1 MIWLLGKIPKECYV
15 ACSGGVDSMAAL
27 SFILN
32 NPTNKVEVI
41 FFNHNTPTS
50 NKAEAFLRHFCE
62 KTGLTLHIGHLDVE
76 KPPGCSTE
84 DFWREQRYKYFSNFK
99 DKPIITAHHLDD
111 VVEFYV
117 FSSINGQVK
126 ITPYERENVIRPFL
140 LTKKEELVDWCKRKK
155 VPWIEDETNK
165 DNNHPRNRIR
175 NVILPEIKKINPG
188 IQKVVAKKIK
198 NKYNVL

>member
-32 NPTNKVEVI
+32 NPTNKAEVI

-62 KTGLTLHIGHLDVE
+62 KTGLTLHIGYLDVE

-99 DKPIITAHHLDD
+99 DKPIIKSWLIGAKEKKFLGLKMKQT
-111 VVEFYV
+111 
-117 FSSINGQVK
+117 K
-126 ITPYERENVIRPFL
+126 ITTIQETEYAMLFFQRL
-140 LTKKEELVDWCKRKK
+140 KK
-155 VPWIEDETNK
+155 
-165 DNNHPRNRIR
+165 
-175 NVILPEIKKINPG
+175 
-188 IQKVVAKKIK
+188 
-198 NKYNVL
+198 